1 MTEIPNNIIYE
12 LSIETAKLLNENQE
26 ELSKIIWTNG
36 EANIDTEYSN
46 LSCKYCLLAWEKI
59 KEKYLIYNQVKISCN
74 TPDINIT
81 FSYPKIKDSKHKIE
95 LKSSKSK
102 KIPGSTIKKLNINQP
117 LIFCLRPKDET
128 TKKYIVRCSQY
139 HHAMGDSNI
148 DLFQDRTP
156 RPIINFEKMKDVENF
171 LPFTD
176 KEKNSWIEHYAKC
189 SLNRIRN
196 DSISQKSWQDDMI
209 KIIKKNILEEY
220 INKTTEEQFSID
232 KAILQFEK
240 TSIV

>member
-1 MTEIPNNIIYE
+1 MTEIPNNIVYE
-12 LSIETAKLLNENQE
+12 LAIETTKLLNENQE

-36 EANIDTEYSN
+36 ESNIDTEYSD
-46 LSCKYCLLAWEKI
+46 LSCKYCLLSWEKI
-59 KEKYLIYNQVKISCN
+59 KQKYPIYNQVKISCN

-81 FSYPKIKDSKHKIE
+81 FSYPKIKDTKHKIE

-128 TKKYIVRCSQY
+128 KKYVVRCSQY

-156 RPIINFEKMKDVENF
+156 RPIINFEKMEDVDNF
-171 LPFTD
+171 LPFTN
-176 KEKNSWIEHYAKC
+176 KEHYAKC
-189 SLNRIRN
+189 SLDRIRN
-196 DSISQKSWQDDMI
+196 DSLGQKSWQDDMI

-220 INKTTEEQFSID
+220 INNTTEEQFSID
-232 KAILQFEK
+232 KTILQIEK